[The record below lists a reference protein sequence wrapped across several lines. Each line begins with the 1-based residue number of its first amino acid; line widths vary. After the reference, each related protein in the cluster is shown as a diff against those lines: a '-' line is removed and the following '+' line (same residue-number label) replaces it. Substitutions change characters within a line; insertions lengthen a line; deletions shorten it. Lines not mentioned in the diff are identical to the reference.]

1 MASMLQTLSDD
12 LAAATERAGRSVV
25 AIHARRRIPSSGV
38 LWRDGLV
45 VTAHHTIQRDENIT
59 ITLADGTATQATL
72 VGRDPGT
79 DLAALRLAQTPGG
92 AAEIAPAEAVRVGA
106 LVVALGRPGRELTAA
121 LGFVSA
127 VGEAWRTW
135 QGGRLDRL
143 VRLDIGIYDG
153 FSGGPLVDAAGRV
166 LGINSSALV
175 RGAPIAI
182 PASTVDRVVP
192 QLLEHGRVPTGY
204 LGVAMQPV
212 RLPEPLTRSLALSAR
227 TGLMIVNVEPEGPA
241 DRAGVL
247 LGDTIIAIDDATVTD
262 PADVLAQLDPA
273 RVGRPARV
281 QLVRAGRLE
290 TVTVTV
296 GERPGE
302 VRR

>member
-38 LWRDGLV
+38 LWRDDLV
-45 VTAHHTIQRDENIT
+45 VTAHHTVQRDENIT

-79 DLAALRLAQTPGG
+79 DLAALRLAQTTDG
-92 AAEIAPAEAVRVGA
+92 AAEVAPADTVRVGA

-135 QGGRLDRL
+135 QGGRIDRL

-166 LGINSSALV
+166 LGVNSSALV

-227 TGLMIVNVEPEGPA
+227 TGLMIVSVDPEGPA
-241 DRAGVL
+241 ERAGVL
-247 LGDTIIAIDDATVTD
+247 LGDTIIAIDDVTVTD
-262 PADVLAQLDPA
+262 PADVLAQLDPP

-281 QLVRAGRLE
+281 RLVRAGRLE
-290 TVTVTV
+290 TLTVTV

>member
-1 MASMLQTLSDD
+1 MLQTLSDD

-38 LWRDGLV
+38 LWRDDLV
-45 VTAHHTIQRDENIT
+45 VTAHHTVQRDENIT

-79 DLAALRLAQTPGG
+79 DLAALRLAQTTDG
-92 AAEIAPAEAVRVGA
+92 AAEVAPADTVRVGA

-135 QGGRLDRL
+135 QGGRIDRL

-166 LGINSSALV
+166 LGVNSSALV

-227 TGLMIVNVEPEGPA
+227 TGLMIVSVDPEGPA
-241 DRAGVL
+241 ERAGVL
-247 LGDTIIAIDDATVTD
+247 LGDTIIAIDDVTVTD
-262 PADVLAQLDPA
+262 PADVLAQLDPP

-281 QLVRAGRLE
+281 RLVRAGRLE
-290 TVTVTV
+290 TLTVTV